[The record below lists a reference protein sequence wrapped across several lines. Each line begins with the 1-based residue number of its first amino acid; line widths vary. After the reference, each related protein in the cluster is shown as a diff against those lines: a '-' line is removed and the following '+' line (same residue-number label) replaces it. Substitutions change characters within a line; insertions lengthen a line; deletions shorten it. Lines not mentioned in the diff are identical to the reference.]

1 MRKHDRS
8 ISFYHFTLEKAM
20 TEVIRP
26 KKQKQRHKLNGKSE
40 RISCF
45 ARVFDFPGN
54 KEACQHRAS
63 AQKVVY

>member
-1 MRKHDRS
+1 
-8 ISFYHFTLEKAM
+8 M